1 MQEML
6 IGVSI
11 AVSVLTSVIVTR
23 VIAVRYFKI
32 VDGYVK
38 DMCDLTDSAN
48 EKTLET
54 IDKLKNIPALKVD
67 EEALYRAVQRGRCKA
82 KARDSVEKFVDE
94 FIHD

>member
-11 AVSVLTSVIVTR
+11 AASALTSVIVTR
-23 VIAVRYFKI
+23 VIAARYFKI

-48 EKTLET
+48 KRTLET
-54 IDKLKNIPALKVD
+54 IDKLKNIPALKID
-67 EEALYRAVQRGRCKA
+67 DEALYRAVQRGHRKL
-82 KARDSVEKFVDE
+82 
-94 FIHD
+94 

>member
-1 MQEML
+1 ML

-11 AVSVLTSVIVTR
+11 AASALTSVIVTR

-48 EKTLET
+48 KRTLET
-54 IDKLKNIPALKVD
+54 IDKLENISALKID
-67 EEALYRAVQRGRCKA
+67 DEALYRAVQRGHRN
-82 KARDSVEKFVDE
+82 
-94 FIHD
+94 

>member
-1 MQEML
+1 MEMM
-6 IGVSI
+6 IGISI
-11 AVSVLTSVIVTR
+11 AASALTSVIITKVL
-23 VIAVRYFKI
+23 AARYFKI

-38 DMCDLTDSAN
+38 DMCDLTNEAN
-48 EKTLET
+48 KEMLEG
-54 IDKLKNIPALKVD
+54 IDKLKNIPVWEVD

>member
-1 MQEML
+1 ML

-54 IDKLKNIPALKVD
+54 IDKLKNIPALKID
-67 EEALYRAVQRGRCKA
+67 DEALYRAVQRGRCKA

>member
-1 MQEML
+1 ML

-23 VIAVRYFKI
+23 VIAARYFKI

-48 EKTLET
+48 KRTLET
-54 IDKLKNIPALKVD
+54 IDKLENISALKID
-67 EEALYRAVQRGRCKA
+67 DEALYRAVQRGHRN
-82 KARDSVEKFVDE
+82 
-94 FIHD
+94 